1 MKTVVI
7 GSTKPNAGKTS
18 IIVGLAKG
26 LDRPFGYLKPFGDR
40 LIYRKKRTW
49 DYDTALMTNIFS
61 LHDSPEDMSIG
72 FAHSKLIYSYDE
84 AGVENR
90 LEEMVSETQ
99 PGKAYQFIEGG
110 KDLEYGTSVF
120 LNSISLAG
128 HLECPLVLVV
138 SGDEDVIMDDIWF
151 LKKYLVFN
159 DVKLAGVIINKI
171 HDTEDFK
178 STYLPIIQ
186 KTGIN
191 VLGIIPHQRELT
203 RFQINYISEGLMA
216 RVVAGARGLDRT
228 VENILVGA
236 MSVDAAVNSAVFK
249 KERKLIITGGDRSD
263 MIVASIADS
272 ETRCIVITN
281 NVLPP
286 PNIISRCAE
295 KDIPLLLVPFD
306 TYETARRLDNMVP
319 LLTPSNSK
327 NIAQLEQM
335 VKTHVNAVSFL

>member
-1 MKTVVI
+1 MKTVVV

-26 LDRPFGYLKPFGDR
+26 LNKPFGYLKPFGDR

-49 DYDTALMTNIFS
+49 DYDTALITNIFG
-61 LHDSPEDMSIG
+61 LNDSPDEMSIG

-84 AGVENR
+84 AGIKNR
-90 LEEMVSETQ
+90 LAEMVSGTQ
-99 PGKAYQFIEGG
+99 PGKDIQFVEGG

-120 LNSISLAG
+120 LNSIALAAY
-128 HLECPLVLVV
+128 LKCPLILVV

-151 LKKYLVFN
+151 IKKYLVMG

-171 HDTEDFK
+171 HDPEDFNN
-178 STYLPIIQ
+178 TYMPIIE

-203 RFQINYISEGLMA
+203 RFSINYISEGLMA
-216 RVVAGARGLDRT
+216 RVVAGAKGLERS

-263 MIVASIADS
+263 MIVASLADG
-272 ETRCIVITN
+272 ETRCIIITN

-286 PNIISRCAE
+286 PNIISKCAE

-319 LLTPSNSK
+319 LLTPNDTG
-327 NIAQLEQM
+327 NIERLEQM
-335 VKTHVNAVSFL
+335 VKTYLKIGEII

>member
-26 LDRPFGYLKPFGDR
+26 LNESFGYLKPFGDR

-49 DYDTALMTNIFS
+49 DYDTALMTNIFG

-84 AGVENR
+84 AGIENR
-90 LEEMVSETQ
+90 LAEMVSETQ
-99 PGKAYQFIEGG
+99 QGKAYQLIEGG
-110 KDLEYGTSVF
+110 KDLEYGTSIF
-120 LNSISLAG
+120 LNSIALAG
-128 HLECPLVLVV
+128 YLKCPLVLVV

-151 LKKYLVFN
+151 IKKHLVMG
-159 DVKLAGVIINKI
+159 DVNLAGVIINKI
-171 HDTEDFK
+171 HDPEDFEN
-178 STYLPIIQ
+178 TYMPIIE
-186 KTGIN
+186 KTGIT
-191 VLGIIPHQRELT
+191 VLGVIPHQRELT
-203 RFQINYISEGLMA
+203 RFQVDYISEGLMA
-216 RVVAGARGLDRT
+216 RVVAGAKGLDRK

-236 MSVDAAVNSAVFK
+236 MSVDAAVNSPVFQ

-263 MIVASIADS
+263 MILTSLADD
-272 ETRCIVITN
+272 ETRCIIITN

-286 PNIISRCAE
+286 PNIISKCAE

-319 LLTPSNSK
+319 LLTPHNEQ
-327 NIAQLEQM
+327 NITLLEQM
-335 VKTHVNAVSFL
+335 VKTHVKTGAVL

>member
-1 MKTVVI
+1 MKTVVV

-26 LDRPFGYLKPFGDR
+26 LNKSFGYLKPFGDR

-49 DYDTALMTNIFS
+49 DYDTALMTNIFG
-61 LHDSPEDMSIG
+61 LNDSPDEMSIG

-84 AGVENR
+84 AGIENR
-90 LEEMVSETQ
+90 LTEMVAETQ
-99 PGKAYQFIEGG
+99 SGKEFQFVEGG
-110 KDLEYGTSVF
+110 KDMEYGTSIF
-120 LNSISLAG
+120 LNSFSLSTY
-128 HLECPLVLVV
+128 LKCPLILVV

-151 LKKYLVFN
+151 MKKYLVMN
-159 DVKLAGVIINKI
+159 DINLAGVIINKI
-171 HDTEDFK
+171 HDPEDFK
-178 STYLPIIQ
+178 ATYMPIIQ

-191 VLGIIPHQRELT
+191 VLGIIPYQRELT
-203 RFQINYISEGLMA
+203 RFSINYISEGLMA
-216 RVVAGARGLDRT
+216 RVVAGAKGLDRS

-236 MSVDAAVNSAVFK
+236 MSVDAAVNSPVFK

-263 MIVASIADS
+263 MIVASIADG

-286 PNIISRCAE
+286 PNIISKCAE

-306 TYETARRLDNMVP
+306 TYETARRLENMVP
-319 LLTPSNSK
+319 LLTPTNTG
-327 NIAQLEQM
+327 NIERLKKM
-335 VKTHVNAVSFL
+335 VDTHINTSTIL